1 MINQIKGILFPF
13 KWKRVIF
20 VDGSKFLNFERDG
33 IYTINKTKYNVTKV
47 GNILRLRRVTLL
59 NFHQEPTLSFVIP
72 TENSQE
78 LIITFQTSTSCK
90 IFSLFWYFF
99 ITIFVL
105 FVLFFG
111 EFVFVLIGVF
121 LIVYGCC
128 LFNFTN
134 YILTTIIMSDL
145 KTLCK

>member
-13 KWKRVIF
+13 KWKRVIL

-33 IYTINKTKYNVTKV
+33 IYNINKTKYNVKKV

-78 LIITFQTSTSCK
+78 LIIT
-90 IFSLFWYFF
+90 
-99 ITIFVL
+99 
-105 FVLFFG
+105 
-111 EFVFVLIGVF
+111 LIQ
-121 LIVYGCC
+121 I
-128 LFNFTN
+128 
-134 YILTTIIMSDL
+134 
-145 KTLCK
+145 

>member
-72 TENSQE
+72 TE
-78 LIITFQTSTSCK
+78 TSTSCK
-90 IFSLFWYFF
+90 IFSLFWYIF

-105 FVLFFG
+105 FVLFWG